1 MVDLIT
7 VADCIACFR
16 VLFYVLEVILGAQD
30 LIEIQCGIRETQNVL
45 TWLTAT
51 LVAGFAKSLARD
63 AGNKTV
69 FGEKFK
75 MRDFR
80 EKRAGVRDQDPPLAP
95 PPPHRLPDGKRES
108 SCRRIKHVGSVL
120 DFDGLAA
127 RKNVLR
133 PSHPFLPLDP
143 SVHGS
148 RFDQHQEPLCNRA
161 TYFIL
166 FENHEYG
173 RELFFSVFIFFFG
186 KRRKCSNE
194 RQTHGTLLSPS
205 PTPAGQNIK
214 NSQHSSRP

>member
-1 MVDLIT
+1 M
-7 VADCIACFR
+7 
-16 VLFYVLEVILGAQD
+16 
-30 LIEIQCGIRETQNVL
+30 
-45 TWLTAT
+45 
-51 LVAGFAKSLARD
+51 
-63 AGNKTV
+63 
-69 FGEKFK
+69 
-75 MRDFR
+75 
-80 EKRAGVRDQDPPLAP
+80 
-95 PPPHRLPDGKRES
+95 
-108 SCRRIKHVGSVL
+108 L

-166 FENHEYG
+166 FENDEYG

>member
-127 RKNVLR
+127 RENVLR
-133 PSHPFLPLDP
+133 PSHPFLPLEP

-166 FENHEYG
+166 FENDEYG
-173 RELFFSVFIFFFG
+173 RELFFSVFIFFFLENRENVQMKDRHTG
-186 KRRKCSNE
+186 PFLVPPPP
-194 RQTHGTLLSPS
+194 LLVR
-205 PTPAGQNIK
+205 I
-214 NSQHSSRP
+214 

>member
-127 RKNVLR
+127 RENVLR
-133 PSHPFLPLDP
+133 PSHPFLPLEP

-148 RFDQHQEPLCNRA
+148 RFDQHQEPLVIGLHISYYSKTMRTDGN
-161 TYFIL
+161 FSFL
-166 FENHEYG
+166 F
-173 RELFFSVFIFFFG
+173 SFFFLENG
-186 KRRKCSNE
+186 ENVQMKDRR
-194 RQTHGTLLSPS
+194 TGPFLVPPPPLLVR
-205 PTPAGQNIK
+205 I
-214 NSQHSSRP
+214 